1 MVSASEPRLRRPSAW
16 WLALAI
22 LTIVLAVATAVAA
35 LIVQRNATRPIGE
48 GVVFVSDAELVDQIV
63 AGAPDL
69 DVGVRMA
76 RNELDVEAV
85 SVVDSGGF
93 VVSST
98 SDPLIGQLLSSDLLR
113 SAVEKGRFSALAS
126 PIGQD
131 IWLDDVLAW
140 PVDTVL
146 YQVVAPSED
155 GLHSLL
161 IHYDVS
167 SLLSRRTPPGS
178 LQPETLELLAISV
191 IFLLAAAT
199 ILFGRGR
206 AARRYHRLAIESEVL
221 RKHSAE
227 LEASNLALEGARNS
241 AEHAL
246 AMAEEKIRIRSEF
259 VLMIN
264 HELRTPLTSVV
275 TGADLLRTTEMSGKE
290 RDSLLESMIHDGK
303 RLVEIVDQILAM
315 ARIENKGVSS
325 ELVDV
330 PFETVCDI
338 HSEVIAPPPAQCH
351 GLDGWT
357 VKTDPTA
364 LKLVLGSLV
373 DNARTHGAENV
384 SVVCSTEPRVDPT
397 VEVGSRPDQAV
408 FVSVIDD
415 GPGIDPDFLPRVFE
429 KFEKSGFSSG
439 TGLGLYMVWM
449 VVDSMMG
456 SVAVA
461 SSESGTTFQIA
472 LPASTV
478 RATAA
483 MPK

>member
-1 MVSASEPRLRRPSAW
+1 
-16 WLALAI
+16 
-22 LTIVLAVATAVAA
+22 LTIVLAVATAVTA

-48 GVVFVSDAELVDQIV
+48 GVVFVSDAERADQIV

-76 RNELDVEAV
+76 RNALDVEAV
-85 SVVDSGGF
+85 SLVDRDGF

-98 SDPLIGQLLSSDLLR
+98 SDPLIGEPLSSELLR

-131 IWLDDVLAW
+131 IWLDGVLAW
-140 PVDTVL
+140 PAGTVL
-146 YQVVAPSED
+146 YQVAAPSNDE
-155 GLHSLL
+155 LHSLV

-167 SLLSRRTPPGS
+167 SLLSRRTPTGS

-191 IFLLAAAT
+191 VFLLAAAT

-206 AARRYHRLAIESEVL
+206 AARRYRRLAIESELL

-227 LEASNLALEGARNS
+227 LEASNQALEAARNS
-241 AEHAL
+241 AEQAL
-246 AMAEEKIRIRSEF
+246 ALAEEKIRIRSEF

-275 TGADLLRTTEMSGKE
+275 TGADLLRTTDMSGKE

-338 HSEVIAPPPAQCH
+338 HSEVVAPSPAQCH

-373 DNARTHGAENV
+373 DNAKTHGAENV
-384 SVVCSTEPRVDPT
+384 SVVCSALPRVDGT
-397 VEVGSRPDQAV
+397 VEVGSRPDEAV
-408 FVSVIDD
+408 FVSVVDD
-415 GPGIDPDFLPRVFE
+415 GPGIDPEFLPRVFE

-449 VVDSMMG
+449 VVESMMG
-456 SVAVA
+456 SVAVE
-461 SSESGTTFQIA
+461 SSGSGTTFQIA

-483 MPK
+483 APK

>member
-1 MVSASEPRLRRPSAW
+1 MVSANEPRFRRPSAW
-16 WLALAI
+16 WLVLAV
-22 LTIVLAVATAVAA
+22 LVIVLAVAAAAAA

-48 GVVFVSDAELVDQIV
+48 GVVFVNDADRAHQIIED
-63 AGAPDL
+63 APDL
-69 DVGVRMA
+69 DVGVRKA
-76 RNELDVEAV
+76 RNDLDVEAV
-85 SVVDSGGF
+85 SLVDSEGF
-93 VVSST
+93 MVSST
-98 SDPLIGQLLSSDLLR
+98 SDPLVGEPLASDLLR
-113 SAVEKGRFSALAS
+113 SAVERGRFSALAS

-131 IWLDDVLAW
+131 IWLDGVLAW
-140 PVDTVL
+140 PAGTVL
-146 YQVVAPSED
+146 YQVIAPSDD

-161 IHYDVS
+161 VHYDVS

-178 LQPETLELLAISV
+178 LQPETLELLAMSAV
-191 IFLLAAAT
+191 FVLAALT

-206 AARRYHRLAIESEVL
+206 AARRYRRLAIESEVL

-227 LEASNLALEGARNS
+227 LEASNRALEAARNS
-241 AEHAL
+241 AEQAL
-246 AMAEEKIRIRSEF
+246 ALAEEKIRIRSEF

-275 TGADLLRTTEMSGKE
+275 TGADLLRTTEMSGNE

-330 PFETVCDI
+330 PFESLCDV
-338 HSEVIAPPPAQCH
+338 HSELITPPQGQCR

-384 SVVCSTEPRVDPT
+384 SVVCSTEPRVDAT

-408 FVSVIDD
+408 FVSVVDD
-415 GPGIDPDFLPRVFE
+415 GPGIDPEFLPRVFE

-439 TGLGLYMVWM
+439 TGLGLYMVWL

-456 SVAVA
+456 SVSVE
-461 SSESGTTFQIA
+461 SSGSGTTFQIA
-472 LPASTV
+472 LPASIV

-483 MPK
+483 APR

>member
-16 WLALAI
+16 WL
-22 LTIVLAVATAVAA
+22 VLAVLAIVFAVAA
-35 LIVQRNATRPIGE
+35 AVTGLLVQRNATRPIGE
-48 GVVFVSDAELVDQIV
+48 GVVFVSDAEQADQIV
-63 AGAPDL
+63 TGATDL

-76 RNELDVEAV
+76 RNDLDVEAV
-85 SVVDSGGF
+85 SLVDRDGL

-98 SDPLIGQLLSSDLLR
+98 SDPLIGEPLPSDLLR

-126 PIGQD
+126 PIRQD
-131 IWLDDVLAW
+131 IWLDGVLAW
-140 PVDTVL
+140 PAGTVL
-146 YQVVAPSED
+146 YQVVAPSDD
-155 GLHSLL
+155 GRHSLL

-178 LQPETLELLAISV
+178 LQPETLELLAVSV
-191 IFLLAAAT
+191 VFLLAAAT

-206 AARRYHRLAIESEVL
+206 AAHRYRRFAIESEVL

-227 LEASNLALEGARNS
+227 LEASNRALEAARNS
-241 AEHAL
+241 AVQAL
-246 AMAEEKIRIRSEF
+246 ALAEEKIRIRSEF

-275 TGADLLRTTEMSGKE
+275 TGADLLRTTEMSGNE

-330 PFETVCDI
+330 PFEKVCDV
-338 HSEVIAPPPAQCH
+338 HSEILTPPPAQCH
-351 GLDGWT
+351 GLGGWT

-373 DNARTHGAENV
+373 DNARTHGAENI
-384 SVVCSTEPRVDPT
+384 SVLCSTEPRVDSA

-415 GPGIDPDFLPRVFE
+415 GPGIDPEFLPRVFE

-449 VVDSMMG
+449 VVESMMG
-456 SVAVA
+456 SVAVE
-461 SSESGTTFQIA
+461 SSSNGSTFQIA
-472 LPASTV
+472 LPASPV
-478 RATAA
+478 RATAGT
-483 MPK
+483 PR

>member
-16 WLALAI
+16 WL
-22 LTIVLAVATAVAA
+22 VLAVLAIGFAVAAGATA

-48 GVVFVSDAELVDQIV
+48 GVVFVSDADRADQIIE
-63 AGAPDL
+63 GAPDL

-76 RNELDVEAV
+76 RNDLDVEAV
-85 SVVDSGGF
+85 SLVDREGL

-98 SDPLIGQLLSSDLLR
+98 SDPLVGEPLASELLR
-113 SAVEKGRFSALAS
+113 SAVENGRFSALAS

-131 IWLDDVLAW
+131 IWLDGVLAW
-140 PVDTVL
+140 PAGTVL
-146 YQVVAPSED
+146 YQVVAPSDD
-155 GLHSLL
+155 GRHSLL

-178 LQPETLELLAISV
+178 LQPETLELLAVSV
-191 IFLLAAAT
+191 VFVLFAIL

-206 AARRYHRLAIESEVL
+206 AARRYRRLAIESEVL

-227 LEASNLALEGARNS
+227 LEASNRALEAARNS
-241 AEHAL
+241 AVQAL
-246 AMAEEKIRIRSEF
+246 ALAEEKIRIRAEF

-303 RLVEIVDQILAM
+303 RLVEIVDQILAV

-330 PFETVCDI
+330 PFEKLCDV
-338 HSEVIAPPPAQCH
+338 HSEVTTPPPSQCH
-351 GLDGWT
+351 GLGGWT

-364 LKLVLGSLV
+364 LKLVLESLV
-373 DNARTHGAENV
+373 DNARTHGAESV
-384 SVVCSTEPRVDPT
+384 SVVCSTEPRVEAG

-408 FVSVIDD
+408 FLSVIDD

-449 VVDSMMG
+449 VVESMMG
-456 SVAVA
+456 SVAVE
-461 SSESGTTFQIA
+461 SSGSGTTFQIA
-472 LPASTV
+472 LPASPV
-478 RATAA
+478 RATAGT
-483 MPK
+483 PK